1 MNLLNIIIIVVGVAF
16 ITFGYLIYFK
26 EKYNLINGFELDYKS
41 GRKTESYAKKVGL
54 VELMIGIILVVVGF
68 CMLIIKQ

>member
-1 MNLLNIIIIVVGVAF
+1 MILLKIILILLGLAF

-26 EKYNLINGFELDYKS
+26 EKYNLINGFESDFES

-54 VELMIGIILVVVGF
+54 IELIVGIIF
-68 CMLIIKQ
+68 ILIGVAVINIK

>member
-16 ITFGYLIYFK
+16 TTFGYFIYFK
-26 EKYNLINGFELDYKS
+26 EKYNLINGFESDYKS
-41 GRKTESYAKKVGL
+41 GRKSESYAKKVGL
-54 VELMIGIILVVVGF
+54 VEFMIGIILVVVGF